1 MLQRFILLIVFT
13 GCCNAFAQHSKTYS
27 YDSLDA
33 KRVHLNTIGMAHLGA
48 WGAVNVVGGGIGYFT
63 SADREWKSFY
73 GMNVIWGATNAL
85 IAYAGYKGASK
96 EADEHRTMDD
106 ALHRYESVKRLYLI
120 NAGLDVLYI
129 GSGAVINAYA
139 DDMNHSAMWHG
150 YAKSFMLQ
158 GAVLLLFDGTMYA
171 LHSRQDK
178 KWYKLLQGVVVTG
191 NGVGYRYQF

>member
-1 MLQRFILLIVFT
+1 
-13 GCCNAFAQHSKTYS
+13 
-27 YDSLDA
+27 
-33 KRVHLNTIGMAHLGA
+33 
-48 WGAVNVVGGGIGYFT
+48 
-63 SADREWKSFY
+63 
-73 GMNVIWGATNAL
+73 
-85 IAYAGYKGASK
+85 
-96 EADEHRTMDD
+96 
-106 ALHRYESVKRLYLI
+106 LYLI

-129 GSGAVINAYA
+129 GSGAVIHAYA